1 MKMEELFKE
10 NAKLLYTYL
19 CSLCHDESLAEEL
32 TQETFY
38 KACLSIERYDQT
50 CKFSTWLCQI
60 GKHTYYQYL
69 EKHKRI
75 SPIEITEQHS
85 VTEISAERQVLSRVE
100 LLDTLRLLHNLPED
114 MREVIYLR
122 SMGDLSFR
130 EIGDIMGKSE
140 NWARVTYFRARTRLM
155 ELSSKK

>member
-1 MKMEELFKE
+1 MEELFKE

-19 CSLCHDESLAEEL
+19 YSLCHDESLAEEL

-38 KACLSIERYDQT
+38 KACLSIERYDNT

-75 SPIEITEQHS
+75 SPSEITEELS
-85 VTEISAERQVLSRVE
+85 VTEISAERQALSRAE
-100 LLDTLRLLHNLPED
+100 LLDAFKYLHGLPAD

-122 SMGDLSFR
+122 SFGDLSFR

-140 NWARVTYFRARTRLM
+140 NWARVTYFRGKNKLI
-155 ELSSKK
+155 ELTGYQQS

>member
-1 MKMEELFKE
+1 MQKLFQE
-10 NAKLLYTYL
+10 NAKLLYNYL
-19 CSLCHDESLAEEL
+19 YSLCHNESLAEEL

-38 KACLSIERYDQT
+38 KACLSIHRYNET

-69 EKHKRI
+69 EKHRHLA
-75 SPIEITEQHS
+75 PTELTDELS
-85 VTEISAERQVLSRVE
+85 FTEISAERQALSRVE
-100 LLDTLRLLHNLPED
+100 LLDTLKHLHTLPEE

-140 NWARVTYFRARTRLM
+140 NWARVTYFRGKTKLI
-155 ELSSKK
+155 ELSGRD

>member
-1 MKMEELFKE
+1 MEELFKE
-10 NAKLLYTYL
+10 NAKLLYNYL
-19 CSLCHDESLAEEL
+19 CSLCRDDSLAEEL

-38 KACLSIERYDQT
+38 KACLSIVRYDKT
-50 CKFSTWLCQI
+50 CKFSTQLCQI

-69 EKHKRI
+69 EKHKHI
-75 SPIEITEQHS
+75 APTEITDAVS
-85 VTEISAERQVLSRVE
+85 TTEISAERQALSRLE
-100 LLDTLRLLHNLPED
+100 LLDTLKHLHTLPEE

-140 NWARVTYFRARTRLM
+140 NWARVTYFRGKSKLI
-155 ELSSKK
+155 ELSGRE